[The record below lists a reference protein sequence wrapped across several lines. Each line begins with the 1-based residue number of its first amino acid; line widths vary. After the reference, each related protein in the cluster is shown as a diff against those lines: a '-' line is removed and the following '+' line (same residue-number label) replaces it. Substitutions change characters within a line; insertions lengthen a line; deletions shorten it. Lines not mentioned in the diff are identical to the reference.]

1 MIPKDSTSN
10 KIFSYISLLSIFLL
24 AIAYS
29 THLTVLEIDPRV
41 DEIRRG
47 LVSLEMLISGNYMV
61 PTINGEPYLNK
72 PPLYNWLLAL
82 SYKTFGVNEF
92 ALRMP
97 VFVAIFWYG
106 WLIYFFTSKFVS
118 KKAALIA
125 TLLFITNGRILI
137 YDSLLGL
144 IDLFYSSIVYLS
156 FMLVYYYGKKEKWY
170 KLFIWSYLLVVI
182 GYLMKGLPSIVYQG
196 FLLAVF
202 FLSEKKW
209 KVLFHRAHFLG
220 AGLALGLL
228 CIYYYFYFQRV
239 SFTPSQ
245 LFTRIITES
254 TIRTVKEDAN
264 WLKDF
269 TIHFFTYP
277 VVFSYHY
284 APWTLLLFLVIRKN
298 WLEILRQNNFIRFN
312 ALLFFACFFIYWFS
326 PYIIARYMFM
336 LLPLCFTVAAYYY
349 MEVAKPSEKL
359 VIYFNHLLIGLLI
372 ILGVG
377 CLSLPFIS
385 FTQHLHGIYWKSAV
399 VSIMLLVCGY
409 LAIRYPALRLSFI
422 IMGIIC
428 SRFGFNWFVVD
439 QRGQFTIQQRQE
451 AEKVIELAKGRPIFL
466 QKSADH
472 INPDGLS
479 FNIARIQWR
488 VLPLT
493 DKIIPNAVYVTDSA
507 TMVKQPH
514 KVIYH
519 WASWFQPNHYLVEYL
534 LEDGNKASDKPIE
547 NTKDRLN

>member
-1 MIPKDSTSN
+1 MKPIDTTSD
-10 KIFSYISLLSIFLL
+10 KTFTYISVFSILLL

-47 LVSLEMLISGNYMV
+47 LVSLEMLLSGNYMV

-72 PPLYNWLLAL
+72 PPLYNWLLTL

-97 VFVAIFWYG
+97 VIAAIFWYG
-106 WLIYFFTSKFVS
+106 WLIYIFTSKFIS

-144 IDLFYSSIVYLS
+144 IDILYSSLVYLS

-170 KLFIWSYLLVVI
+170 QLFIYSYLLLVV

-196 FLLAVF
+196 FLLMVF
-202 FLSEKKW
+202 FLMEKKW
-209 KVLFHRAHFLG
+209 KILFHKAHFIG
-220 AGLALGLL
+220 AGIAIALLG
-228 CIYYYFYFQRV
+228 IYYYFYFQQV
-239 SFTPSQ
+239 NFTPSQ

-277 VVFSYHY
+277 MVFTYHY
-284 APWTLLLFLVIRKN
+284 APWTLLGLLVIRKN
-298 WLEILRQNNFIRFN
+298 GMQILRQNNFIWFN
-312 ALLFFACFFIYWFS
+312 ALLFFYCFFIYWFS

-336 LLPLCFTVAAYYY
+336 LLPLFFTVGAYYY
-349 MEVAKPSEKL
+349 MEVAKPNEKF
-359 VIYFNHLLIGLLI
+359 ITIFNYTLISILI
-372 ILGVG
+372 IVGVG

-385 FTQHLHGIYWKSAV
+385 FTNHLPGIIWKSMV
-399 VSIMLLVCGY
+399 VAAMLVTCGY
-409 LAIRYPALRLSFI
+409 LAIRFPSLRLSFI
-422 IMGIIC
+422 ILGIIC

-439 QRGQFTIQQRQE
+439 QRGQFSIDQRHE
-451 AEKVIELAKGRPIFL
+451 AEKVMQLANGRPIFL
-466 QKSADH
+466 QKGADH
-472 INPDGLS
+472 VNPDGLS
-479 FNIARIQWR
+479 FNIALAQKRI
-488 VLPLT
+488 LPLT
-493 DKIIPNAVYVTDSA
+493 DSIMPNAVYVTDSA
-507 TMVKQPH
+507 TMVKRPH
-514 KVIYH
+514 IVLYH
-519 WASWFQPNHYLVEYL
+519 WASRFQPNHYLVEYP
-534 LEDGNKASDKPIE
+534 DAGIRSDTLKV
-547 NTKDRLN
+547 K